1 MTLARLLMLLA
12 LLQLPPAGFPP
23 AVVGAADSAA
33 ARPNRGTEGGLFW
46 KTGDQRTAAPL
57 LATDVE
63 IRVTGMIARARVHQ
77 EFTNPGAEWAEGVYV
92 FPLPEDAAVDHLQMR
107 VGDRI
112 VEGMIREREAA
123 KATYAQARQQGQR
136 TSLVEQERPNV
147 FTTSLANIPPGA
159 AITIEIE
166 YQQTVRYDAGEF
178 RLRFPMVVG
187 PRYVPG
193 DPLLDATGGEDQAL
207 DTDQVPDASRISPP
221 VRSPEQGLIN
231 PVRLRVELDPGVPL
245 AAVESSYHAIDT
257 APLGGG
263 RQEITLADQAVP
275 ADRDFELV
283 WRPIAGAA
291 PTAALL
297 VEPQGEFVYALLMV
311 MPPAAAERVRV
322 AREVTFVLDHSG
334 SMAGA
339 SIDQAKAALT
349 MALNRLTPADT
360 FNVIRFNHRTD
371 GLFPAPQAASP
382 ANVRAAER
390 YVAAIRADGGTE
402 MLPAL
407 ERALDASE
415 GSGRLRQVIFLTDG
429 AVGNESQLFS
439 AIRERLGD
447 RRLFTIGIGSAPN
460 SHFMR
465 EAARLGRGTFTY
477 IGSPADVQDKMVAL
491 FRKVESPAVADIR
504 LELAG
509 AADAEILPAP
519 IPDLYQGE
527 PVVAALR
534 ARTLPAQVIVR
545 GRSGST
551 AWEYP
556 VSIHTATEGAGL
568 STHWARRKIAT
579 LLDQRTADGAGESV
593 RRAVIETALAHH
605 LVSPYTSLVAVD
617 VTPVRP
623 PDASLSSHALET
635 NLPTGWEFT
644 AVLGAGQGAT
654 SGALHLVL
662 GLTALLAAVV
672 LSLCLRGAPALV
684 VVRRR
689 RREY

>member
-1 MTLARLLMLLA
+1 MTLARLVVLLA
-12 LLQLPPAGFPP
+12 LLQLPPAGFPS
-23 AVVGAADSAA
+23 AAVGAASSPAA
-33 ARPNRGTEGGLFW
+33 SPRRVTEGTLFW
-46 KTGDQRTAAPL
+46 KAGEQQMAAPA
-57 LATDVE
+57 LATNVE
-63 IRVTGMIARARVHQ
+63 IRVTGMVARARVHQ
-77 EFTNPGAEWAEGVYV
+77 EFTNPGPEWAEGVYV
-92 FPLPEDAAVDHLQMR
+92 FPLPDDAAVDHLQMR

-112 VEGMIREREAA
+112 IEGMIRERQAA
-123 KATYAQARQQGQR
+123 KAAYTQARQQGQR
-136 TSLVEQERPNV
+136 ASLVEQERPNV

-166 YQQTVRYDAGEF
+166 YQQTVQYDAGEF

-193 DPLLDATGGEDQAL
+193 EPAPGAGGAGQAL
-207 DTDQVPDASRISPP
+207 DTDQVPDASRITPP
-221 VRSPEQGLIN
+221 VLAPDRYPVN
-231 PVRLRVELDPGVPL
+231 PVRLRVELDPGVAL
-245 AAVESSYHAIDT
+245 AAVESSYHPIHT
-257 APLGGG
+257 APLGDGY
-263 RQEITLADQAVP
+263 EITLAEQAVA

-283 WRPIAGAA
+283 WRPVSGAA

-297 VEPQGEFVYALLMV
+297 VEPQGEFVYALLMM
-311 MPPAAAERVRV
+311 MPGAASAERVRV
-322 AREVTFVLDHSG
+322 PREVTFVLDHSG
-334 SMAGA
+334 SMGGA

-349 MALNRLTPADT
+349 LALNRLTPADT

-371 GLFPAPQAASP
+371 SLFAAPQPASG

-407 ERALDASE
+407 ERALDATD
-415 GSGRLRQVIFLTDG
+415 GGGRLRQVIFLTDG
-429 AVGNESQLFS
+429 AVGNESQLFA
-439 AIRERLGD
+439 AIRERLAD

-477 IGSPADVQDKMVAL
+477 IGSPAEVQDKMVAL

-509 AADAEILPAP
+509 AGDAEILPTP

-527 PVVAALR
+527 PVVVTLR
-534 ARTLPAQVIVR
+534 ARTLPAHVTVR

-551 AWEYP
+551 AWVREVP
-556 VSIHTATEGAGL
+556 IHAAVEGAGL

-579 LLDQRTADGAGESV
+579 LLDQRSAEATDDAV
-593 RRAVIETALAHH
+593 RQAVIEVALAHH
-605 LVSPYTSLVAVD
+605 LVSHYTSLVAVD

-623 PDASLSSHALET
+623 ADAGLTSHALAT
-635 NLPTGWEFT
+635 NLPHGWDYA
-644 AVLGAGQGAT
+644 AVIGAGQGAT
-654 SGALHLVL
+654 PAALHLVL

-672 LSLCLRGAPALV
+672 LGLCLRGAPALV

-689 RREY
+689 KG